1 MHEGVWSTVLGLFSL
16 MTIAVLILPLS
27 KKVKI
32 PYTVLL
38 ALVGI
43 IIGFLN
49 SLIGGTQTELGI
61 VGELFHSFES
71 FNLTSGVIF
80 FVFLPVLIFEASLA
94 IDVRKLLSDI
104 RPILFLAV
112 VGLFISTFLIGGA
125 VYAVSG
131 MGFVVCLLLGAILSA
146 TDPVA
151 VVAIFKDL
159 GAPKRLAI
167 LVEGESLFNDATAI
181 VLFTILAA
189 MIAGTAE
196 ADLVTGGL
204 TFLKVF
210 IGGIVVGFVMAHLF
224 SWVITK
230 VKGIALVEVSLTIS
244 LAYLAFL
251 IAEHYLHV
259 SGVMAVV
266 TASLVIGSHGRTSIS
281 GHGWELLQE
290 TWETLG
296 FWANSLIFVLVGIA
310 VPTILAVFGPE
321 MWLTLGTILV
331 VGFGA
336 RALLTHGILPVLS
349 AIGICP
355 PVNLG
360 FRTVMWW
367 GGLRGAVSLALAL
380 AFFEN
385 EAISQENQDFVIAL
399 VCAFVLFTLF
409 INATTVGQVM
419 KAFGLDKLSKNDLA
433 IRDRTVER
441 ALSEISASIPSI
453 AENNVIF
460 GEVAEK
466 AISGYDNR
474 LEAIKTTIDKQ
485 DPIDDEGWLKI
496 GLMSAIGQERKHYLS
511 DYSKGYV
518 DPSNSRDLLS
528 VTDDILDSVKAEGAR
543 GYTIAS
549 EASLGFD
556 WKFQFAM
563 QLQRRLGV
571 VGPLRDNLSNRWTR
585 LRTTLAALTRIQ
597 KEGIDEIKS
606 LIDPKV
612 SSQLAEFIDSRII
625 KTEAA
630 LNALRV
636 QYPEY
641 ANKVQTLHLDKI
653 MLNQELSKYSDLYGD
668 AIIST
673 EIYSNLVS
681 TVNSRVEASSI
692 QPELD
697 LGLDKL
703 ELVALVPLF
712 EGVDKDKLQSIA
724 DLLKP
729 QLIVPGE
736 TLCTAGEPGDC
747 MYFIS
752 SGAIAVQTD
761 GAPIVLGSGDFF
773 GEIALLKNAPR
784 TATVIAESFCEVLIL
799 HSSDFTKL
807 LSENLSLKETI
818 EKVAE
823 QRLSK

>member
-1 MHEGVWSTVLGLFSL
+1 MHEGVWSTVLGLFGL

-321 MWLTLGTILV
+321 MWITLGTILI

-349 AIGICP
+349 ATGICP

-385 EAISQENQDFVIAL
+385 EAISQENQNFVIAL

-466 AISGYDNR
+466 AVSGYCLLYTSD
-474 LEAIKTTIDKQ
+474 AA
-485 DPIDDEGWLKI
+485 DE
-496 GLMSAIGQERKHYLS
+496 
-511 DYSKGYV
+511 
-518 DPSNSRDLLS
+518 
-528 VTDDILDSVKAEGAR
+528 
-543 GYTIAS
+543 
-549 EASLGFD
+549 
-556 WKFQFAM
+556 
-563 QLQRRLGV
+563 
-571 VGPLRDNLSNRWTR
+571 
-585 LRTTLAALTRIQ
+585 
-597 KEGIDEIKS
+597 
-606 LIDPKV
+606 
-612 SSQLAEFIDSRII
+612 
-625 KTEAA
+625 
-630 LNALRV
+630 
-636 QYPEY
+636 
-641 ANKVQTLHLDKI
+641 
-653 MLNQELSKYSDLYGD
+653 
-668 AIIST
+668 
-673 EIYSNLVS
+673 
-681 TVNSRVEASSI
+681 
-692 QPELD
+692 
-697 LGLDKL
+697 
-703 ELVALVPLF
+703 
-712 EGVDKDKLQSIA
+712 
-724 DLLKP
+724 
-729 QLIVPGE
+729 
-736 TLCTAGEPGDC
+736 
-747 MYFIS
+747 
-752 SGAIAVQTD
+752 
-761 GAPIVLGSGDFF
+761 
-773 GEIALLKNAPR
+773 
-784 TATVIAESFCEVLIL
+784 
-799 HSSDFTKL
+799 
-807 LSENLSLKETI
+807 
-818 EKVAE
+818 
-823 QRLSK
+823 

>member
-49 SLIGGTQTELGI
+49 SFLGGTQTELGF
-61 VGELFHSFES
+61 VSELFHSFES

-196 ADLVTGGL
+196 ADLVNGGL

-224 SWVITK
+224 SWIITK

-321 MWLTLGTILV
+321 MWITFGTILI

-349 AIGICP
+349 ATGICP

-385 EAISQENQDFVIAL
+385 EAISQENQNFVIAL

-460 GEVAEK
+460 GEVAER
-466 AISGYDNR
+466 AVSGYDNR
-474 LEAIKTTIDKQ
+474 LEAIKKTISTQ

-496 GLMSAIGQERKHYLS
+496 GLMSAIGQERKHYLH

-528 VTDDILDSVKAEGAR
+528 VADDILDAVKADGVH
-543 GYTIAS
+543 GYITAS
-549 EASLGFD
+549 EASLDFD
-556 WKFQFAM
+556 WKIKLAM
-563 QLQRRLGV
+563 QFQRRLGI
-571 VGPLRDNLSNRWTR
+571 VGPLRNNLSDRWAR
-585 LRTTLAALTRIQ
+585 LRTTLAALTRI
-597 KEGIDEIKS
+597 KKMGIDEIKS
-606 LIDPKV
+606 LIDSKV
-612 SSQLAEFIDSRII
+612 SSQLTDFIDARITR
-625 KTEAA
+625 TEAA
-630 LNALRV
+630 LNALRA

-641 ANKVQTLHLDKI
+641 ANKVQTLHLDRI
-653 MLNQELSKYSDLYGD
+653 MLNQELVKYTDLYGD

-673 EIYSNLVS
+673 EIYSSLVS
-681 TVNSRVEASSI
+681 TVSLRAEASSV

-703 ELVALVPLF
+703 DLVASVPLF
-712 EGVDKDKLQSIA
+712 EGVDTDKLQSIA
-724 DLLKP
+724 NLLKP

-761 GAPIVLGSGDFF
+761 GAPVVLGSGEFF

-784 TATVIAESFCEVLIL
+784 TETVIAESFCEVLIL